1 MNQTPSTPSPD
12 PTTNPDPTKNPD
24 PTTNPALTT
33 NPVEMTP
40 REMRREAIEGAESV
54 VVKVGTRVLT
64 TPDGKLDLRRIDVL
78 AAQLCR
84 IADTGRQVLMV
95 SSGAV
100 GAGLGKLNLD
110 QRPTG
115 LAQLQAIAAIGQ
127 TELIQAY
134 DRGLAKHNR
143 HAAQVLLTAAD
154 LRRRTG
160 YLHVR
165 NALTQIHSFGAIAI
179 INENDSVA
187 VSELKTTF
195 GDNDRLAAQ
204 VAGLL
209 GDAML
214 IILSDIEGLFDGDP
228 ANPTSKRIDIVE
240 SIDDTILGMA
250 QDHRSSSSKGG
261 MASKL
266 KSAQTACSYGHPT
279 IIAPGRVDDVL
290 DRIFA
295 LESVGTLFVAP
306 PNPIRGRRRW
316 IATAASVVGSLQL
329 DAGAAEA
336 VRYRGKSLLA
346 IGVTGVVG
354 TFKRGSV
361 VKLEDPWGQEVA
373 RGLCNYPSNDV
384 LRILGQPS
392 EMIHEILGHC
402 PYENVIHRDN
412 LVLSI
417 HDTPDKLEGSSPA

>member
-1 MNQTPSTPSPD
+1 MNQTPSTPSP
-12 PTTNPDPTKNPD
+12 
-24 PTTNPALTT
+24 NPAGNQGPAA
-33 NPVEMTP
+33 NPVAMTP
-40 REMRREAIEGAESV
+40 LEIRREAIVGAESV
-54 VVKVGTRVLT
+54 VIKVGTRVLT

-134 DRGLAKHNR
+134 ERGLAKHGR

-228 ANPTSKRIDIVE
+228 ANPNSKRIDIVE

-266 KSAQTACSYGHPT
+266 QSAQTACSYGHPT

-316 IATAASVVGSLQL
+316 IATAASVSGSLQL

-373 RGLCNYPSNDV
+373 RGLCNYPSSEV

-392 EMIHEILGHC
+392 EMIREILGHC

-417 HDTPDKLEGSSPA
+417 HDTPDELNGLPTT